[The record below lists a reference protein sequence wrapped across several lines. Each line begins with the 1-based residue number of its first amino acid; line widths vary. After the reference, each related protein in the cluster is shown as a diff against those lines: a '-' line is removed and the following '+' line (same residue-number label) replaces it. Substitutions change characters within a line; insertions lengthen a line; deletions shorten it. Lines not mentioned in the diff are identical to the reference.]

1 MTRAEINTAFTSKVA
16 EYLAKG
22 YTFNTNTMN
31 GSQGEIAKVDLTD
44 GTEIV
49 RVLLDSFSDYD
60 TGTEGLEILVGRVT
74 DTKIRPHEVGSISS
88 TIWNNRLEVLET
100 ERFYKL
106 GSDRHNGIFYGTK
119 AEAEKAAAIKR
130 ERYIANITGGVT
142 ENITD
147 KAREIAKRVIR
158 RQLGIKRIYENDIKV
173 YRNKVDGTHAVEY
186 RGKKYILK

>member
-1 MTRAEINTAFTSKVA
+1 MNRKEINAAFTRKVN
-16 EYLAKG
+16 EYLTKG
-22 YTFNTNTMN
+22 YVLNTNTMN

-49 RVLLDSFSDYD
+49 RVLLDSLTDYD
-60 TGTEGLEILVGRVT
+60 TWDGGLEILVGRVT
-74 DTKIRPHEVGSISS
+74 DTKIRPHEAGSVSS
-88 TIWNNRLEVLET
+88 TIWNNRLEILET
-100 ERFYKL
+100 DRFYKL
-106 GSDRHNGIFYGTK
+106 GSDRRNGIFYGTK

-130 ERYIANITGGVT
+130 ERYIANRTGGVT

-158 RQLGIKRIYENDIKV
+158 RELGVKRIYENDIKV
-173 YRNKVDGTHAVEY
+173 YRNKNDGTHAVEY